1 MNRKDKD
8 LKKVGVRKMGSLDIQ
23 MQEGVLSGE
32 KVDELTKFIINKF
45 AEEKMN
51 RDEAVEVL
59 KNVNNVIGEFAMVKH
74 TNQRFLDYLFETES
88 DGSEKKVG

>member
-1 MNRKDKD
+1 
-8 LKKVGVRKMGSLDIQ
+8 MGSLDIQ

-59 KNVNNVIGEFAMVKH
+59 KNVNNVIGKFAMVKH
-74 TNQRFLDYLFETES
+74 TN
-88 DGSEKKVG
+88 

>member
-74 TNQRFLDYLFETES
+74 TN
-88 DGSEKKVG
+88 

>member
-1 MNRKDKD
+1 
-8 LKKVGVRKMGSLDIQ
+8 MGSLDIQ

-74 TNQRFLDYLFETES
+74 VD
-88 DGSEKKVG
+88 

>member
-1 MNRKDKD
+1 
-8 LKKVGVRKMGSLDIQ
+8 MGSLDIQ

-74 TNQRFLDYLFETES
+74 TN
-88 DGSEKKVG
+88 